1 VWDGFIYR
9 LQVWGDMAKTD
20 AFFIRAVV
28 SGDNEVEIDLGAFV
42 DALGKSV
49 LRIHSVSVAI
59 QQVTNPEAAIAL
71 LANSE
76 WNCTWQLTTQTQTT
90 TVDYTDKS
98 LITHGNYYMVNSTA
112 VAGNLTAGFEVGDRV
127 DQTWSKGYLVA
138 VEQIFLRAFAA
149 AGAQLSTGDAK
160 VSVILECTVETLT
173 KESAMALALS
183 QQ

>member
-1 VWDGFIYR
+1 
-9 LQVWGDMAKTD
+9 MAKTD
-20 AFFIRAVV
+20 VFFIRAAV
-28 SGDNEVEIDLGAFV
+28 SGDAEVEIDLGAFV

-59 QQVTNPEAAIAL
+59 QDVDAPNTAISL
-71 LANSE
+71 NANE
-76 WNCTWQLTTQTQTT
+76 VWNCTWQITTQTQTGA
-90 TVDYTDKS
+90 VDYTDKS
-98 LITHGNYYMVNSTA
+98 MITHGNYYMVNANAINGVT
-112 VAGNLTAGFEVGDRV
+112 TAGFEVGDRV
-127 DQTWSKGYLVA
+127 DQSWSKGYLVA

-149 AGAQLSTGDAK
+149 AGTQLSTGDAK